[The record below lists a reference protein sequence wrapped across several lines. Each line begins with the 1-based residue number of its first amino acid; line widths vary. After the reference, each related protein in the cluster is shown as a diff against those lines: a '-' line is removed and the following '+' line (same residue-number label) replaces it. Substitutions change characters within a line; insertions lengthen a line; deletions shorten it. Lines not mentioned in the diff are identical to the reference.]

1 MQFQVRAGHV
11 HHRIRSLGTL
21 ERTCTVPVCRS
32 QLSPLTVRRS
42 LSNGSASRQ
51 QCRRQSSTGVSCSY
65 DPRDPRDDGFGFRGS
80 RIPFNNREAWRQQE
94 RMREAVQQQL
104 QQRPAWQTL
113 LVPAAG
119 IGLLTLLFGPILFGL
134 LTAGLAI
141 GAAVTFSAASLFL
154 IFPLIAGAF
163 MIGGLGFGLSAGA
176 FVLSGIVASVFNLA
190 LVGAGLAAG
199 FALTNSLIK
208 SALPGA
214 PSSSSDRARSGRQSP
229 AATRRPEA
237 EIDVEAEVRDAEER
251 EAAAAAAEQLREF
264 DALLAERERQRQ
276 IDQGMRWKP

>member
-1 MQFQVRAGHV
+1 M
-11 HHRIRSLGTL
+11 
-21 ERTCTVPVCRS
+21 
-32 QLSPLTVRRS
+32 
-42 LSNGSASRQ
+42 
-51 QCRRQSSTGVSCSY
+51 SCSY
-65 DPRDPRDDGFGFRGS
+65 DPRDPRDGGFGFRS
-80 RIPFNNREAWRQQE
+80 NRSPFNNREAWRQQE

-134 LTAGLAI
+134 MTAGLAI

-176 FVLSGIVASVFNLA
+176 FVLSGIVASVLNLA

-199 FALTNSLIK
+199 FALTNSLIR

-214 PSSSSDRARSGRQSP
+214 QSNTDRARSGRKPSS
-229 AATRRPEA
+229 ATNRPEA

-251 EAAAAAAEQLREF
+251 EAAAVAAEQLREF

>member
-1 MQFQVRAGHV
+1 
-11 HHRIRSLGTL
+11 
-21 ERTCTVPVCRS
+21 
-32 QLSPLTVRRS
+32 
-42 LSNGSASRQ
+42 
-51 QCRRQSSTGVSCSY
+51 
-65 DPRDPRDDGFGFRGS
+65 
-80 RIPFNNREAWRQQE
+80 
-94 RMREAVQQQL
+94 MREAVQQQL

-208 SALPGA
+208 SALPGG
-214 PSSSSDRARSGRQSP
+214 PSNSDRASSGRQSSS
-229 AATRRPEA
+229 ATKRPEA

-251 EAAAAAAEQLREF
+251 EAAAVAAEQLREF

-276 IDQGMRWKP
+276 IDQGMR